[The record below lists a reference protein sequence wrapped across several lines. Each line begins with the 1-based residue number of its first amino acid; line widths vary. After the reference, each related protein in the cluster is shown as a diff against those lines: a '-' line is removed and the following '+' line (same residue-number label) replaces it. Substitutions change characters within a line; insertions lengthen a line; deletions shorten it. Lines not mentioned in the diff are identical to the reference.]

1 MSDKKIEPNDSLP
14 RRISRVDL
22 TRLGNAT
29 KEVSNYPIQRSEE
42 RNAQLG
48 NREKIGR
55 IDTEPKAISSVPEG
69 LTPQEQEM
77 REAVLQRFNAKKVS
91 EYITDQMKHINSNQ
105 DLADGIRFL
114 FDERGR
120 PPANAP
126 LEDIIAAREKIESDI
141 RMLEAIC
148 SAMRNRLARIR
159 EVEDMAFELIG
170 GQNKK

>member
-1 MSDKKIEPNDSLP
+1 MAVEESL
-14 RRISRVDL
+14 
-22 TRLGNAT
+22 NA
-29 KEVSNYPIQRSEE
+29 E
-42 RNAQLG
+42 
-48 NREKIGR
+48 
-55 IDTEPKAISSVPEG
+55 
-69 LTPQEQEM
+69 QEQEM

-170 GQNKK
+170 GQSKK